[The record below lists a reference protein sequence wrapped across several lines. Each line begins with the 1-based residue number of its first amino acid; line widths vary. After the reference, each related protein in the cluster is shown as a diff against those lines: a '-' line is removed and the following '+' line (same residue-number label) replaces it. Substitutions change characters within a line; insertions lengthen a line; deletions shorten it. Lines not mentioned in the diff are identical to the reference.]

1 MLISYAS
8 WRAVVAVAAALAM
21 MTPAASQSWPQRTVK
36 FICPLGPGSGADLGA
51 RLMADR
57 LAKRWGQPVIV
68 ENRPGGDAIPAINQF
83 IGASDDHT
91 LLFAP
96 SSTFI
101 AHPFLYAKL
110 SYDPKELI
118 PVVRLSET
126 LTTLSVPTGL
136 AVTNLAELV
145 ALARKEPGKLNWH
158 ALTSLNDMQ
167 TQAFGKFH
175 RLEMV
180 RVPYR
185 DGTTQALND
194 LAENRIQLYS
204 SSFAVVRPQVLAGK
218 ARPIAVTATQRAE
231 ALPNVGT
238 VREQGYPELEF
249 DGMVG
254 VFALRVVP
262 VGARERIAKDVIE
275 FARDAEVVSRLTATA
290 QIIKTA
296 GPAEFAKALEVQR
309 NNAVE
314 TVRLTGHKPAQ

>member
-1 MLISYAS
+1 MLISHAS
-8 WRAVVAVAAALAM
+8 WRAVVAVAAVLAM
-21 MTPAASQSWPQRTVK
+21 MTPAAAQSWPQRTVRL
-36 FICPLGPGSGADLGA
+36 ICPLGPGSGADLGA
-51 RLMADR
+51 RLMAER
-57 LAKRWGQPVIV
+57 LSKRWGQPVIV

-83 IGASDDHT
+83 ISANDDHT
-91 LLFAP
+91 FLFAP

-101 AHPFLYAKL
+101 AHPFLYSKL

-145 ALARKEPGKLNWH
+145 ALARKAPGKLNWH

-167 TQAFGKFH
+167 TRAFDKFH

-185 DGTTQALND
+185 DGIQALND

-204 SSFAVVRPQVLAGK
+204 SSFAVVRPQVIAGK

-262 VGARERIAKDVIE
+262 AAARERIAKDVIE

-309 NNAVE
+309 KNAVE